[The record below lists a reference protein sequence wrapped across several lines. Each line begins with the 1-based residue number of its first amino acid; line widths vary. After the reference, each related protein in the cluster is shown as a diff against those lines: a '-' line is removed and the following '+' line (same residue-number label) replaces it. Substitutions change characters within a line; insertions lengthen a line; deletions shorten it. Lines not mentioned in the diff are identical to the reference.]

1 MVGGGVRGK
10 GDGIARGTI
19 IQVGATIETFHLFI
33 EGYHQVGGMTTGIIV
48 GEDINGTTSEYLTN
62 NFNGTGATGEKA
74 NIGRSKILGV
84 SKVCNPERD
93 HNSRL
98 ERFNQNLR
106 QSRNLERQPNHN
118 KRDPNLK
125 RLNHNLE
132 RQPNHNKRDPDLK
145 RLNHNLERQPNHNN
159 LNLNRGN
166 LKEARKKN
174 RIENRMTKGSPDYKK
189 LYDLCRL
196 VW

>member
-1 MVGGGVRGK
+1 MWTSFSTVVGGGVRGK

-33 EGYHQVGGMTTGIIV
+33 EGYHQVGGMTIGIIV
-48 GEDINGTTSEYLTN
+48 GEGINGTINEYPTN
-62 NFNGTGATGEKA
+62 KSNGTGATGRRTD
-74 NIGRSKILGV
+74 IGRSKTLGV

-98 ERFNQNLR
+98 ERFNKNLR
-106 QSRNLERQPNHN
+106 QNCNLERQPNRD

-125 RLNHNLE
+125 RLN
-132 RQPNHNKRDPDLK
+132 R
-145 RLNHNLERQPNHNN
+145 NLERQPNHNN

-174 RIENRMTKGSPDYKK
+174 RIESRMTKGSPDI
-189 LYDLCRL
+189 
-196 VW
+196 V